1 MGACRTSI
9 KEGRRYYE
17 QERFFNFL
25 SKFYKNMKNADK
37 KAVAKSF
44 GIGYTYLESWLESI
58 SYVRNVCAH
67 YGRLYN
73 AKLSKTPILYK
84 EYTQAGIGNN
94 RMFGVLLCMKQILK
108 KNQIIISVIAIMLI
122 AAGYMNYT
130 SNEKQVLETAV
141 LTDSEKY
148 AGIGDATLV
157 SANVADNNDLVN
169 NNEGQNIA
177 ADSVKSEEKKD
188 EIKSNEQNTENK
200 ENDKNTVPNEV
211 NTSTNVTETSG
222 DQYFAELRLER
233 DKMYSQMLE
242 SYQKILSNSQ
252 ISETQKEISENEI
265 KKINDTRNAIMIAE
279 NLIKNKGFEDLII
292 FINGDS
298 ISIIVKAKELKEEQI
313 AQIQNIISRELKGEI
328 ENIHISNKE

>member
-1 MGACRTSI
+1 
-9 KEGRRYYE
+9 
-17 QERFFNFL
+17 
-25 SKFYKNMKNADK
+25 
-37 KAVAKSF
+37 
-44 GIGYTYLESWLESI
+44 
-58 SYVRNVCAH
+58 
-67 YGRLYN
+67 
-73 AKLSKTPILYK
+73 
-84 EYTQAGIGNN
+84 
-94 RMFGVLLCMKQILK
+94 MKQILK

-157 SANVADNNDLVN
+157 SANVTDNNDLVN
-169 NNEGQNIA
+169 NDETQNTDNENN
-177 ADSVKSEEKKD
+177 DTSKDEDKKD

>member
-1 MGACRTSI
+1 
-9 KEGRRYYE
+9 
-17 QERFFNFL
+17 
-25 SKFYKNMKNADK
+25 
-37 KAVAKSF
+37 
-44 GIGYTYLESWLESI
+44 
-58 SYVRNVCAH
+58 
-67 YGRLYN
+67 
-73 AKLSKTPILYK
+73 
-84 EYTQAGIGNN
+84 
-94 RMFGVLLCMKQILK
+94 MKQILK

-130 SNEKQVLETAV
+130 SNEKQALETAV

-169 NNEGQNIA
+169 NDETQNTDNENN
-177 ADSVKSEEKKD
+177 DTSKNEDKKD
-188 EIKSNEQNTENK
+188 EIKSNEQNTETT
-200 ENDKNTVPNEV
+200 ENAVQNEI
-211 NTSTNVTETSG
+211 NTSTTVTENSG
-222 DQYFAELRLER
+222 NQYFAELRLER

-279 NLIKNKGFEDLII
+279 NLIKNKGFQDLII

-313 AQIQNIISRELKGEI
+313 AQIQNIISRELKREI

>member
-1 MGACRTSI
+1 
-9 KEGRRYYE
+9 
-17 QERFFNFL
+17 
-25 SKFYKNMKNADK
+25 
-37 KAVAKSF
+37 
-44 GIGYTYLESWLESI
+44 
-58 SYVRNVCAH
+58 
-67 YGRLYN
+67 
-73 AKLSKTPILYK
+73 
-84 EYTQAGIGNN
+84 
-94 RMFGVLLCMKQILK
+94 MKQILK

-130 SNEKQVLETAV
+130 SNEKQALETAV

-169 NNEGQNIA
+169 NNEGQNITD
-177 ADSVKSEEKKD
+177 DSTKNED
-188 EIKSNEQNTENK
+188 EIKSNEQNTETK

-211 NTSTNVTETSG
+211 KTSTTVTETSG

-279 NLIKNKGFEDLII
+279 NLIKNKGFQDLII

>member
-1 MGACRTSI
+1 
-9 KEGRRYYE
+9 
-17 QERFFNFL
+17 
-25 SKFYKNMKNADK
+25 
-37 KAVAKSF
+37 
-44 GIGYTYLESWLESI
+44 
-58 SYVRNVCAH
+58 
-67 YGRLYN
+67 
-73 AKLSKTPILYK
+73 
-84 EYTQAGIGNN
+84 
-94 RMFGVLLCMKQILK
+94 MKQILK

-130 SNEKQVLETAV
+130 SNEKLALETAV

-157 SANVADNNDLVN
+157 SANVADNNDQVN
-169 NNEGQNIA
+169 NDETQNIID
-177 ADSVKSEEKKD
+177 DSAKNEEKKD
-188 EIKSNEQNTENK
+188 EIKSNDQNTESK
-200 ENDKNTVPNEV
+200 ENIVQNEI
-211 NTSTNVTETSG
+211 NTSTTVTETSG

-242 SYQKILSNSQ
+242 SYQKILSNNQ

-279 NLIKNKGFEDLII
+279 NLIKNQGFQDLII

>member
-1 MGACRTSI
+1 
-9 KEGRRYYE
+9 
-17 QERFFNFL
+17 
-25 SKFYKNMKNADK
+25 
-37 KAVAKSF
+37 
-44 GIGYTYLESWLESI
+44 
-58 SYVRNVCAH
+58 
-67 YGRLYN
+67 
-73 AKLSKTPILYK
+73 
-84 EYTQAGIGNN
+84 
-94 RMFGVLLCMKQILK
+94 MKQILK

-130 SNEKQVLETAV
+130 SNEKQALETAV

-169 NNEGQNIA
+169 NDETQNTDNENN
-177 ADSVKSEEKKD
+177 DTSKNEDKKD
-188 EIKSNEQNTENK
+188 EIKSNEQNTETT
-200 ENDKNTVPNEV
+200 ENAVQNEI
-211 NTSTNVTETSG
+211 NTSTTVTENSG
-222 DQYFAELRLER
+222 NQYFAELRLER

-279 NLIKNKGFEDLII
+279 NLIKNKGFQDLII

-298 ISIIVKAKELKEEQI
+298 ISIIVIAKELKEEQI

>member
-1 MGACRTSI
+1 
-9 KEGRRYYE
+9 
-17 QERFFNFL
+17 
-25 SKFYKNMKNADK
+25 
-37 KAVAKSF
+37 
-44 GIGYTYLESWLESI
+44 
-58 SYVRNVCAH
+58 
-67 YGRLYN
+67 
-73 AKLSKTPILYK
+73 
-84 EYTQAGIGNN
+84 
-94 RMFGVLLCMKQILK
+94 MKQILK

-130 SNEKQVLETAV
+130 SNEKQALETAV

-169 NNEGQNIA
+169 NNEAQNIT
-177 ADSVKSEEKKD
+177 DESTKNEDKKD
-188 EIKSNEQNTENK
+188 KIKSNEQNTEIK
-200 ENDKNTVPNEV
+200 ENDENVAKNEI
-211 NTSTNVTETSG
+211 NTSTTVTETSG

-242 SYQKILSNSQ
+242 SYQKILSNNQ

-279 NLIKNKGFEDLII
+279 NLIKNKGFQDLII

>member
-1 MGACRTSI
+1 
-9 KEGRRYYE
+9 
-17 QERFFNFL
+17 
-25 SKFYKNMKNADK
+25 
-37 KAVAKSF
+37 
-44 GIGYTYLESWLESI
+44 
-58 SYVRNVCAH
+58 
-67 YGRLYN
+67 
-73 AKLSKTPILYK
+73 
-84 EYTQAGIGNN
+84 
-94 RMFGVLLCMKQILK
+94 MKQILK

-130 SNEKQVLETAV
+130 SNEKQALETAV

-169 NNEGQNIA
+169 NDETQNTDNENN
-177 ADSVKSEEKKD
+177 DTSKNEDKKD
-188 EIKSNEQNTENK
+188 EIKSNEQNTETT
-200 ENDKNTVPNEV
+200 ENAVQNEI

-265 KKINDTRNAIMIAE
+265 KKINDIRNAIMIAE
-279 NLIKNKGFEDLII
+279 NLIKNKGFQDLII

>member
-1 MGACRTSI
+1 
-9 KEGRRYYE
+9 
-17 QERFFNFL
+17 
-25 SKFYKNMKNADK
+25 
-37 KAVAKSF
+37 
-44 GIGYTYLESWLESI
+44 
-58 SYVRNVCAH
+58 
-67 YGRLYN
+67 
-73 AKLSKTPILYK
+73 
-84 EYTQAGIGNN
+84 
-94 RMFGVLLCMKQILK
+94 MKQILK

-130 SNEKQVLETAV
+130 SNEKQALETAV

-157 SANVADNNDLVN
+157 SANVVDNSDVVN
-169 NNEGQNIA
+169 NNEGQNITD
-177 ADSVKSEEKKD
+177 DSVKKE
-188 EIKSNEQNTENK
+188 EIKSNEQNIENK
-200 ENDKNTVPNEV
+200 ENDKNTIQNEI
-211 NTSTNVTETSG
+211 NTSTTVTENSG

-279 NLIKNKGFEDLII
+279 NLIKNKGFQDLII

-313 AQIQNIISRELKGEI
+313 AQIQNIISRELKGDI

>member
-1 MGACRTSI
+1 
-9 KEGRRYYE
+9 
-17 QERFFNFL
+17 
-25 SKFYKNMKNADK
+25 MK
-37 KAVAKSF
+37 
-44 GIGYTYLESWLESI
+44 
-58 SYVRNVCAH
+58 H
-67 YGRLYN
+67 
-73 AKLSKTPILYK
+73 
-84 EYTQAGIGNN
+84 
-94 RMFGVLLCMKQILK
+94 ILK

-130 SNEKQVLETAV
+130 SNEKQALETAV

-169 NNEGQNIA
+169 NDEKQNTDNENN
-177 ADSVKSEEKKD
+177 DTSKNEDKKD
-188 EIKSNEQNTENK
+188 EIKSNEQNTETT
-200 ENDKNTVPNEV
+200 ENAVQNEI
-211 NTSTNVTETSG
+211 NTSTTVTENSG
-222 DQYFAELRLER
+222 NQYFAELRLER

-279 NLIKNKGFEDLII
+279 NLIKNKGFQDLII

>member
-1 MGACRTSI
+1 
-9 KEGRRYYE
+9 
-17 QERFFNFL
+17 
-25 SKFYKNMKNADK
+25 
-37 KAVAKSF
+37 
-44 GIGYTYLESWLESI
+44 
-58 SYVRNVCAH
+58 
-67 YGRLYN
+67 
-73 AKLSKTPILYK
+73 
-84 EYTQAGIGNN
+84 
-94 RMFGVLLCMKQILK
+94 MKQILK

-130 SNEKQVLETAV
+130 SNEKQALETAA

-157 SANVADNNDLVN
+157 SANVADNNDSVN
-169 NNEGQNIA
+169 NNEIQNIT
-177 ADSVKSEEKKD
+177 DEPTKNEDNKD
-188 EIKSNEQNTENK
+188 EIKSNEQNTEIK
-200 ENDKNTVPNEV
+200 ENTVQNEI
-211 NTSTNVTETSG
+211 NTSTTVTENSG

-279 NLIKNKGFEDLII
+279 NLIKNKGFQDLII

>member
-1 MGACRTSI
+1 
-9 KEGRRYYE
+9 
-17 QERFFNFL
+17 
-25 SKFYKNMKNADK
+25 
-37 KAVAKSF
+37 
-44 GIGYTYLESWLESI
+44 
-58 SYVRNVCAH
+58 
-67 YGRLYN
+67 
-73 AKLSKTPILYK
+73 
-84 EYTQAGIGNN
+84 
-94 RMFGVLLCMKQILK
+94 MKQILK

-130 SNEKQVLETAV
+130 SNEKQALEIAV

-169 NNEGQNIA
+169 NDETQNTDNENN
-177 ADSVKSEEKKD
+177 DTSKDEDKKD

-200 ENDKNTVPNEV
+200 ENDKNTVQNEV

-279 NLIKNKGFEDLII
+279 NLIKNKGFQDLII

>member
-1 MGACRTSI
+1 
-9 KEGRRYYE
+9 
-17 QERFFNFL
+17 
-25 SKFYKNMKNADK
+25 
-37 KAVAKSF
+37 
-44 GIGYTYLESWLESI
+44 
-58 SYVRNVCAH
+58 
-67 YGRLYN
+67 
-73 AKLSKTPILYK
+73 
-84 EYTQAGIGNN
+84 
-94 RMFGVLLCMKQILK
+94 MKQILK

-130 SNEKQVLETAV
+130 SNEKQALETAV

-169 NNEGQNIA
+169 NDETQNTDNENN
-177 ADSVKSEEKKD
+177 DTSKDEYKKD

-200 ENDKNTVPNEV
+200 ENDKNTVQNEV

-279 NLIKNKGFEDLII
+279 NLIKNKGFQDLII

>member
-1 MGACRTSI
+1 
-9 KEGRRYYE
+9 
-17 QERFFNFL
+17 
-25 SKFYKNMKNADK
+25 
-37 KAVAKSF
+37 
-44 GIGYTYLESWLESI
+44 
-58 SYVRNVCAH
+58 
-67 YGRLYN
+67 
-73 AKLSKTPILYK
+73 
-84 EYTQAGIGNN
+84 
-94 RMFGVLLCMKQILK
+94 MKQILK

-130 SNEKQVLETAV
+130 SNEKQALETAV

-157 SANVADNNDLVN
+157 SANVADNSDVVN
-169 NNEGQNIA
+169 NNEAQNIT
-177 ADSVKSEEKKD
+177 DESTKNEDKKD
-188 EIKSNEQNTENK
+188 KIKSNEQNTEIK
-200 ENDKNTVPNEV
+200 ENDENVAKNEI
-211 NTSTNVTETSG
+211 NTSTTVTENSG

-242 SYQKILSNSQ
+242 SYQKILSNNQ

-279 NLIKNKGFEDLII
+279 NLIKNKGFQDLII

>member
-1 MGACRTSI
+1 
-9 KEGRRYYE
+9 
-17 QERFFNFL
+17 
-25 SKFYKNMKNADK
+25 
-37 KAVAKSF
+37 
-44 GIGYTYLESWLESI
+44 
-58 SYVRNVCAH
+58 
-67 YGRLYN
+67 
-73 AKLSKTPILYK
+73 
-84 EYTQAGIGNN
+84 
-94 RMFGVLLCMKQILK
+94 MKQILK

-130 SNEKQVLETAV
+130 SNEKQALETAV

-157 SANVADNNDLVN
+157 SANVADNNDETQNTDNEN
-169 NNEGQNIA
+169 NTN
-177 ADSVKSEEKKD
+177 EEKKD
-188 EIKSNEQNTENK
+188 EIKSNEQNTEIK
-200 ENDKNTVPNEV
+200 ENTVQNEI
-211 NTSTNVTETSG
+211 NTSTTVTETSG

-279 NLIKNKGFEDLII
+279 NLIKNKGFQDLII

>member
-1 MGACRTSI
+1 
-9 KEGRRYYE
+9 
-17 QERFFNFL
+17 
-25 SKFYKNMKNADK
+25 
-37 KAVAKSF
+37 
-44 GIGYTYLESWLESI
+44 
-58 SYVRNVCAH
+58 
-67 YGRLYN
+67 
-73 AKLSKTPILYK
+73 
-84 EYTQAGIGNN
+84 
-94 RMFGVLLCMKQILK
+94 MKQILK

-130 SNEKQVLETAV
+130 SNEKQALETAV

-157 SANVADNNDLVN
+157 SANVADNNDETQNTDNEN
-169 NNEGQNIA
+169 NTN
-177 ADSVKSEEKKD
+177 EEKKD
-188 EIKSNEQNTENK
+188 EIKSNEQNTEIK
-200 ENDKNTVPNEV
+200 ENSENTVQNEI
-211 NTSTNVTETSG
+211 NTSTTVTETSG

-279 NLIKNKGFEDLII
+279 NLIKNKGFQDLII

>member
-1 MGACRTSI
+1 
-9 KEGRRYYE
+9 
-17 QERFFNFL
+17 
-25 SKFYKNMKNADK
+25 
-37 KAVAKSF
+37 
-44 GIGYTYLESWLESI
+44 
-58 SYVRNVCAH
+58 
-67 YGRLYN
+67 
-73 AKLSKTPILYK
+73 
-84 EYTQAGIGNN
+84 
-94 RMFGVLLCMKQILK
+94 MKQILK

-130 SNEKQVLETAV
+130 SNEKQALETAV

-169 NNEGQNIA
+169 NNEGQNITD
-177 ADSVKSEEKKD
+177 DSTKNED

-200 ENDKNTVPNEV
+200 ENDKNTVQNEV
-211 NTSTNVTETSG
+211 NTSTTVTETSG

-279 NLIKNKGFEDLII
+279 NLIKNKGFQDLII

>member
-1 MGACRTSI
+1 
-9 KEGRRYYE
+9 
-17 QERFFNFL
+17 
-25 SKFYKNMKNADK
+25 
-37 KAVAKSF
+37 
-44 GIGYTYLESWLESI
+44 
-58 SYVRNVCAH
+58 
-67 YGRLYN
+67 
-73 AKLSKTPILYK
+73 
-84 EYTQAGIGNN
+84 
-94 RMFGVLLCMKQILK
+94 MKQILK

-130 SNEKQVLETAV
+130 SNEKQALETAV

-148 AGIGDATLV
+148 AGIEDATLV
-157 SANVADNNDLVN
+157 SANVAYNNDLVN
-169 NNEGQNIA
+169 NDETQNTDNENN
-177 ADSVKSEEKKD
+177 DTSKDEDKKD

-200 ENDKNTVPNEV
+200 ENDKNTVQNEV

-242 SYQKILSNSQ
+242 SYQKILNNSQ

-279 NLIKNKGFEDLII
+279 NLIKNKGFQDLII

>member
-1 MGACRTSI
+1 
-9 KEGRRYYE
+9 
-17 QERFFNFL
+17 
-25 SKFYKNMKNADK
+25 
-37 KAVAKSF
+37 
-44 GIGYTYLESWLESI
+44 
-58 SYVRNVCAH
+58 
-67 YGRLYN
+67 
-73 AKLSKTPILYK
+73 
-84 EYTQAGIGNN
+84 
-94 RMFGVLLCMKQILK
+94 MKQILK
-108 KNQIIISVIAIMLI
+108 KNQIVISVIAIMLI

-130 SNEKQVLETAV
+130 SNEKQALETAV

-169 NNEGQNIA
+169 NDETQNTDNENN
-177 ADSVKSEEKKD
+177 DTSKNEDKKD
-188 EIKSNEQNTENK
+188 EIKSNEQNTETT
-200 ENDKNTVPNEV
+200 ENAVQNEI
-211 NTSTNVTETSG
+211 NTSTTVTENSG
-222 DQYFAELRLER
+222 NQYFAELRLER

-279 NLIKNKGFEDLII
+279 NLIKNKGFQDLII

>member
-1 MGACRTSI
+1 
-9 KEGRRYYE
+9 
-17 QERFFNFL
+17 
-25 SKFYKNMKNADK
+25 
-37 KAVAKSF
+37 
-44 GIGYTYLESWLESI
+44 
-58 SYVRNVCAH
+58 
-67 YGRLYN
+67 
-73 AKLSKTPILYK
+73 
-84 EYTQAGIGNN
+84 
-94 RMFGVLLCMKQILK
+94 MKQILK

-130 SNEKQVLETAV
+130 SNEKQALETAV

-169 NNEGQNIA
+169 NDETQNTDNENN
-177 ADSVKSEEKKD
+177 DTSKNEDKKD
-188 EIKSNEQNTENK
+188 EIKSNEQNTETT
-200 ENDKNTVPNEV
+200 ENAVQNEI
-211 NTSTNVTETSG
+211 NTSTTVTENSG
-222 DQYFAELRLER
+222 NQYFAELRLER

-279 NLIKNKGFEDLII
+279 NLIKNKGFQDLII

-313 AQIQNIISRELKGEI
+313 TQIQNIISRELKGEI

>member
-1 MGACRTSI
+1 
-9 KEGRRYYE
+9 
-17 QERFFNFL
+17 
-25 SKFYKNMKNADK
+25 
-37 KAVAKSF
+37 
-44 GIGYTYLESWLESI
+44 
-58 SYVRNVCAH
+58 
-67 YGRLYN
+67 
-73 AKLSKTPILYK
+73 
-84 EYTQAGIGNN
+84 
-94 RMFGVLLCMKQILK
+94 MKQILK

-130 SNEKQVLETAV
+130 SNEKQALETAV

-169 NNEGQNIA
+169 NDETQNTDNENN
-177 ADSVKSEEKKD
+177 DTSKNEDKKD
-188 EIKSNEQNTENK
+188 EIKSNEQNTETT
-200 ENDKNTVPNEV
+200 ENAVQNEI
-211 NTSTNVTETSG
+211 NTSTTVTENSG
-222 DQYFAELRLER
+222 NQYFAELRLER

-279 NLIKNKGFEDLII
+279 NLIKNKGFQDLII

>member
-1 MGACRTSI
+1 
-9 KEGRRYYE
+9 
-17 QERFFNFL
+17 
-25 SKFYKNMKNADK
+25 
-37 KAVAKSF
+37 
-44 GIGYTYLESWLESI
+44 
-58 SYVRNVCAH
+58 
-67 YGRLYN
+67 
-73 AKLSKTPILYK
+73 
-84 EYTQAGIGNN
+84 
-94 RMFGVLLCMKQILK
+94 MKQILK

-130 SNEKQVLETAV
+130 SNEKQALETAV

-157 SANVADNNDLVN
+157 SANVADNSDVVN
-169 NNEGQNIA
+169 NNEGQNITD
-177 ADSVKSEEKKD
+177 DSVKKE
-188 EIKSNEQNTENK
+188 EIKSNEQNTETT
-200 ENDKNTVPNEV
+200 ENAVQNEI
-211 NTSTNVTETSG
+211 NTSTTVTETSG

-242 SYQKILSNSQ
+242 SYQKILSNNQ

-279 NLIKNKGFEDLII
+279 NLIKNKGFQDLII

-328 ENIHISNKE
+328 ENIHIRNKE